1 MDVLLHFAVRLLYF
15 SEIFA
20 TLLLSETPELPPA
33 FLSVHKSQVEK
44 VSTKNITSAF
54 SARNTQ
60 LHYIQNAAYLDEGV

>member
-54 SARNTQ
+54 SAQNT
-60 LHYIQNAAYLDEGV
+60 